1 MKYKDNQM
9 SSGMPL
15 KYTQGVDPCMMS
27 CRNDL
32 FIDPM
37 RHSMQLSLKYAGSSF
52 RSIQCHL
59 DVARIHTFRFSS

>member
-1 MKYKDNQM
+1 MKFKANQM

-15 KYTQGVDPCMMS
+15 NDTRGVDPCMMS

-52 RSIQCHL
+52 RSIQCLL
-59 DVARIHTFRFSS
+59 DVAKLYTFRFSS